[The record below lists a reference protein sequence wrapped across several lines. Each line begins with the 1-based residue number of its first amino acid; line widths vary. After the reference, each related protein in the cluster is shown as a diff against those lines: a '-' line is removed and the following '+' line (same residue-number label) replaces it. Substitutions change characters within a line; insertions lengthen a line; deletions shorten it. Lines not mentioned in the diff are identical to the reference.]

1 MSELPNVEHSY
12 TTELVRKAIHLSSLS
27 IPIIYYFI
35 PRATALA
42 ILIPLTAAFVIVD
55 SVRFFHRASGEI
67 FHSYFGWLLRTHE
80 RNTSGVRR
88 LTGAT
93 FVLLS
98 ATICVLVFPKII
110 VITAFAI
117 MIISDS
123 SAALVGRR
131 FGRHPFLRKSL
142 EGTAAFFVSAL
153 LVVALA
159 PKVLYLP
166 TEYLIG
172 IVASLLGAL
181 VEASSGSVDDNLSI
195 PVSIGAAMWLMYVV
209 LLPDVNIFVLDGRV

>member
-1 MSELPNVEHSY
+1 MIELPSVEDSY
-12 TTELVRKAIHLSSLS
+12 STELVRKAIHLSSLS

-35 PRATALA
+35 PKSTALT

-55 SVRFFHRASGEI
+55 SIRFFHHGSGEL
-67 FHSYFGWLLRTHE
+67 FQSYFGWLLRSHE
-80 RNTSGVRR
+80 RNTSDTRR

-131 FGRHPFLRKSL
+131 FGRHPFLKKSL
-142 EGTAAFFVSAL
+142 EGTAAFFLSAL
-153 LVVALA
+153 LVVAVA
-159 PKVLYLP
+159 PKVLFLP

-172 IVASLLGAL
+172 MIASLLGAL
-181 VEASSGSVDDNLSI
+181 VEAASGSVDDNLSI
-195 PVSIGAAMWLMYVV
+195 PLTIGAAMWLMYAA
-209 LLPDVNIFVLDGRV
+209 LLPNVNIFLLDGRV

>member
-1 MSELPNVEHSY
+1 MIELPNVEHSY
-12 TTELVRKAIHLSSLS
+12 STEFVRKAIHLSSLS

-35 PRATALA
+35 PKSTALA
-42 ILIPLTAAFVIVD
+42 ILIPLTILFVTID
-55 SVRFFHRASGEI
+55 SLRFFHNASGEL

-80 RNTSGVRR
+80 RNTSDTRR

-98 ATICVLVFPKII
+98 ATICIVLFPKII
-110 VITAFAI
+110 VVTAFAI

-131 FGRHPFLRKSL
+131 FGRHRFLRKSL
-142 EGTAAFFVSAL
+142 EGSAAFFLSAI

-172 IVASLLGAL
+172 TVASLLGAI
-181 VEASSGSVDDNLSI
+181 VEAASGSVDDNLSI
-195 PVSIGAAMWLMYVV
+195 PLSIGAAMWLMYAV
-209 LLPDVNIFVLDGRV
+209 LLPNVNLFVLDGRV